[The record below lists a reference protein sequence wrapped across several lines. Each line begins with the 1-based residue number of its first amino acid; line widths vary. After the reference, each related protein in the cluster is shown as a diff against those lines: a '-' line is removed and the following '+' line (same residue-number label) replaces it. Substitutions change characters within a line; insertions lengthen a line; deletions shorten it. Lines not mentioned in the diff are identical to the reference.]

1 VQDRPVALEDV
12 VKGLVLLEE
21 RFNRSVSKE
30 LAAAYYAIMAEEGLT
45 VSEWAAATKAAFR
58 YSTFWPSPQE
68 LIEYA
73 RGATEAAI
81 EDDWLKVAR
90 LGSGGTLD
98 PKELSEAGNAALQSL
113 GGYVWVRDNF
123 HPSMRE
129 RFYNAWKANAARK
142 RLLQLGGGG
151 SVTWSG

>member
-1 VQDRPVALEDV
+1 MADRQLTLEDV

-21 RFNRSVSKE
+21 RFNRRVSKE
-30 LAAAYYAIMAEEGLT
+30 LAAAYYAIMAEEGITL
-45 VSEWAAATKAAFR
+45 SEWAEATKAAFR

-73 RGATEAAI
+73 KGATEARI

-90 LGSGGTLD
+90 LASGQRVNPD
-98 PKELSEAGNAALQSL
+98 ELSEIGKAALQSL

-123 HPSMRE
+123 HPAMRE
-129 RFYNAWKANAARK
+129 RFYAAWKANAARK
-142 RLLQLGGGG
+142 RLPELGGGRQQQNAN
-151 SVTWSG
+151 